1 MRAMLR
7 LTGELDF
14 SFELGT
20 AAYHRFV
27 SSRGSRWP
35 EQERLGR
42 LPALQHTG
50 LNACEITLDGV
61 AYPGLLGG
69 SVKSMFDLRGLSL
82 SQKPYLLTFGTGK
95 VCGYWAVLDV
105 SDTRTIFMD
114 NGSPRKIEFSIKLK
128 YYGPDYNNRA
138 NVSLLGKSN
147 LSTAVKSASAL
158 IQKAG
163 KYAELPKINAKS
175 FFEQLSN
182 VAKAVSQVVSDATR
196 VASEVQRYIANPM
209 ALVGLISGSI
219 LPECLSGIRE
229 IAQSAQSIMDAGERL
244 VDCVSAVNALT
255 YSLPG
260 LAPKKLGIVTETLR
274 KGLCNIRDTARLA
287 SYSMGAIQSSLSS
300 LRETFSRLGT
310 REESV
315 RQCQSVSDK
324 AKTMGTACKTLAED
338 SSTILEKFE

>member
-14 SFELGT
+14 SFEVGT
-20 AAYHRFV
+20 AAYQRFV

-50 LNACEITLDGV
+50 LSACEITLDGV

-105 SDTRTIFMD
+105 SDTRSIFMD

-128 YYGPDYNNRA
+128 YYGPNYNNRA
-138 NVSLLGKSN
+138 NVSLQGKSN
-147 LSTAVKSASAL
+147 LSSAVKSASAV
-158 IQKAG
+158 IQNAN

-175 FFEQLSN
+175 SFEQLSN
-182 VAKAVSQVVSDATR
+182 VAKTVTQVVSDATR

-209 ALVGLISGSI
+209 ALVGLISGSV
-219 LPECLSGIRE
+219 LPECLSSIKG

-255 YSLPG
+255 YSLRG
-260 LAPKKLGIVTETLR
+260 LAPERMGIVVETMR
-274 KGLCNIRDTARLA
+274 KGLGNMRDTARLA
-287 SYSMGAIQSSLSS
+287 SYSMGTIQSSFSTIGQ
-300 LRETFSRLGT
+300 TFARLGT
-310 REESV
+310 REASAK
-315 RQCQSVSDK
+315 QCQSVSEQ